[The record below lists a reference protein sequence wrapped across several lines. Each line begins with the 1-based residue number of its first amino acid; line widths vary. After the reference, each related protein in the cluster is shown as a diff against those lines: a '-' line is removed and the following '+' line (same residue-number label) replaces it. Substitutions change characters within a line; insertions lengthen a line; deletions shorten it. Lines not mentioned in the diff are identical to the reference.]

1 LHNNLQPGQDILQ
14 LSGAVSGAAPLFTWV
29 TASDDYQKMFWWG
42 WHVLCLIPLGL
53 GRADWSFQP
62 LNF

>member
-1 LHNNLQPGQDILQ
+1 MITKKL
-14 LSGAVSGAAPLFTWV
+14 
-29 TASDDYQKMFWWG
+29 FWWG